1 MKKLA
6 IALSLIF
13 GLCGSAG
20 LVYAENNHIDSME
33 KTCGMTN
40 CEISETH
47 THEVCQVSGCNE
59 TENHEHDGMLY
70 YGHSTEDGHA
80 YHSCGVAGC
89 TQTNEHSHESSNN
102 AHGNGHHG
110 GHH

>member
-1 MKKLA
+1 MKKLV
-6 IALSLIF
+6 IVLALVL

-20 LVYAENNHIDSME
+20 FVYAANNNTHFVE
-33 KTCGMTN
+33 KTCGVEN
-40 CEISETH
+40 CEINETH
-47 THEVCQVSGCNE
+47 THGVCQLAGCNE
-59 TENHEHDGMLY
+59 TGNHEHDGMVY

-80 YHSCGVAGC
+80 YHNCGVAGC
-89 TQTNEHSHESSNN
+89 TQTDEHSHENSNN